1 MFKDIFL
8 NYLTI
13 LNILNTHDELWF
25 WNNRK
30 GLHSLTNLIN
40 NFIFINFILLKLLA
54 QWRESESH
62 SVMSNSLWPH
72 RLYSPWNSSGP
83 NTGVGSLSLL
93 QQIFP
98 TQKSNWGL
106 LHCKPILYQLNQ
118 VSTITSLLI
127 ISIILKIIHYAWT

>member
-13 LNILNTHDELWF
+13 LNTHDELWL

-54 QWRESESH
+54 QWSESASH
-62 SVMSNSLWPH
+62 SVMSNSLWSH

-98 TQKSNWGL
+98 AHKSNWGL
-106 LHCKPILYQLNQ
+106 LHCKQILYQLSQ
-118 VSTITSLLI
+118 VSIITSLLI
-127 ISIILKIIHYAWT
+127 ISIILKIIHYA